1 MQTQLLSGYYET
13 ERLLE
18 SGRVILCSPAK
29 TKLASGSVNQ
39 ISVSKLLR
47 DSKNLRI
54 LKIFRACDC
63 VLGTKQ
69 LGVQKTKT
77 QTAIVIKLRLR

>member
-1 MQTQLLSGYYET
+1 MFSCNDKISLWISKPNQCFKVTT
-13 ERLLE
+13 RLKKSE
-18 SGRVILCSPAK
+18 N
-29 TKLASGSVNQ
+29 T
-39 ISVSKLLR
+39 
-47 DSKNLRI
+47 
-54 LKIFRACDC
+54 KIFRACDC